1 MAALN
6 PLQFKKLGAIEKELP
21 RKRRKSS
28 EQPSVVKLLVRT
40 LFNLLI
46 NPMTEFKTLFLED
59 GGCYALKK
67 ILKHAFSDGES
78 EVYCYVL
85 GMIPP
90 ICYYDATRKDIE
102 EQGILELLSDHVERI
117 HAASEKGSSEQLFL
131 YSPLLLAMRAVISRR
146 LDL

>member
-6 PLQFKKLGAIEKELP
+6 PLQFKKLGVIEKELP

-67 ILKHAFSDGES
+67 ILKHAF
-78 EVYCYVL
+78 
-85 GMIPP
+85 
-90 ICYYDATRKDIE
+90 
-102 EQGILELLSDHVERI
+102 
-117 HAASEKGSSEQLFL
+117 
-131 YSPLLLAMRAVISRR
+131 
-146 LDL
+146 

>member
-1 MAALN
+1 
-6 PLQFKKLGAIEKELP
+6 
-21 RKRRKSS
+21 
-28 EQPSVVKLLVRT
+28 
-40 LFNLLI
+40 
-46 NPMTEFKTLFLED
+46 
-59 GGCYALKK
+59 
-67 ILKHAFSDGES
+67 
-78 EVYCYVL
+78 
-85 GMIPP
+85 MIPP